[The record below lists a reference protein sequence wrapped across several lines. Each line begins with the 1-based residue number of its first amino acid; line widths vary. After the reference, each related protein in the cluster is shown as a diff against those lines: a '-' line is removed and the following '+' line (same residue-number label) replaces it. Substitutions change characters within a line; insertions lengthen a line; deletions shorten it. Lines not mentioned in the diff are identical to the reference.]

1 VTAHPILIAV
11 PSERVAMTPHFRSAE
26 QIADG
31 VRTGD
36 QDPVAVVDGFLDRI
50 DDRGDVTNAF
60 VTVIESE
67 ARAAAREVRERLDA
81 GEELPLA
88 GVPVGI
94 KDLGDRKAGV
104 PATNGL
110 LPLADHVADETSVLV
125 RRLEDAGAVVVGTT
139 NTPAMGHTVR
149 TVNELVGPTGTP
161 FDPERNAGGSSGGSA
176 GALADGL
183 CTLATGSDVGG
194 SLRNPASCCNVVSVK
209 PTHGLVPNGS
219 AVNAYGGHTP
229 FAVRGPMARDV
240 ESLALMLDVLAGRD
254 PVDPFS
260 LPKRRTYRDA
270 VRTTPDPASIDLAYS
285 PGLGLFPVAPAVRD
299 SVEST
304 LDDLEAAGATVD
316 RVSPDTPDR
325 HTVNQTYLRTV
336 TTFFAT
342 GVAELNREM
351 GFDLVEDHAEELP
364 EVLVDLVEAGES
376 HDLTAYTHADF
387 PRTDLYHA
395 FEDAMAGYDA
405 LVCPTLATPP
415 LSHDEPIPTE
425 IDGEETNGMPT
436 DWTLAWIFNLTGHP
450 AVNVPADLA
459 DGLPVGMQV
468 VGPTFSE
475 PRLLEIA
482 AAVEET
488 SPWSYP
494 DA

>member
-1 VTAHPILIAV
+1 MDL
-11 PSERVAMTPHFRSAE
+11 HFQSAGR
-26 QIADG
+26 IADG

-36 QDPVAVVDGFLDRI
+36 LDPVAVVDSFLERI
-50 DDRGDVTNAF
+50 DERADVTNAF

-67 ARAAAREVRERLDA
+67 ARTQAREVRERLAA
-81 GEELPLA
+81 GERLPLA

-110 LPLADHVADETSVLV
+110 VPLADNVAEETSVLV
-125 RRLEDAGAVVVGTT
+125 RRLEAAGAVPVGTT

-161 FDPERNAGGSSGGSA
+161 FDPERNAGGSSGGSGA
-176 GALADGL
+176 ALADGL

-219 AVNAYGGHTP
+219 AVNGYIGHTP
-229 FAVRGPMARDV
+229 VAVRGPMARDV
-240 ESLALMLDVLAGRD
+240 DSLARMLDVLAGRD

-260 LPKRRTYRDA
+260 VPKQTTYRDA
-270 VRTTPDPASIDLAYS
+270 VRTTPDPASLDLAYS
-285 PGLGLFPVAPAVRD
+285 PGLDLFPVAPAVRE
-299 SVEST
+299 SIEST

-316 RVSPDTPDR
+316 RVTVDGPDR

-336 TTFFAT
+336 TTFFET
-342 GVAELNREM
+342 EVEELNREF
-351 GFDLVEDHAEELP
+351 GFDLVADHADAIP
-364 EVLVDLVEAGES
+364 EVLVDLVEAGEGHS
-376 HDLTAYTHADF
+376 LTEYTHADF
-387 PRTDLYHA
+387 PRTDLYNA
-395 FEDAMAGYDA
+395 VEDALEGYDA

-415 LSHDEPIPTE
+415 LTHDEPIPTE
-425 IDGEETNGMPT
+425 IDGEETGGMPT

-459 DGLPVGMQV
+459 DGLPVGMQL

-475 PRLLEIA
+475 SRLLEIA

-494 DA
+494 GA